1 MTRLEEITATA
12 QVFAGSLSDAQ
23 RSILERLCAA
33 ADSALCARLREG
45 ITPADCYDSFVCA
58 AAWMALSEFCMC
70 RDGDVEA
77 FTAGALSIRRS
88 PAASS
93 CLAGQA
99 ETLMAPYLRDGRFD
113 FRRV

>member
-1 MTRLEEITATA
+1 MTRLEEIASTA
-12 QVFAGSLSDAQ
+12 QAFAGSLTDAQ
-23 RSILERLCAA
+23 RSVLERLCAA

-58 AAWMALSEFCMC
+58 AAWMALSELSQG

-77 FTAGALSIRRS
+77 FTAGELSVRRRS
-88 PAASS
+88 GASD
-93 CLAGQA
+93 CLAAQA
-99 ETLMAPYLRDGRFD
+99 EVLMSPYLRDGRFD